1 MTSPIRLAHDGAVA
15 ILTLAKPEARNALSL
30 EVIEELISAFAAIE
44 ADDAVRVI
52 VLEAEGPAF
61 SAGHDLKELSAHRG
75 DEDGGRAFFEAT
87 FRRCGALMQRIVGLP
102 QPVIAAVEGVATA
115 AGCQLVASC
124 DLAVAGASARFAT
137 PGVNIGLFCSTPAVA
152 LSRTLAPKHAMEMLL
167 TGALIDAE
175 TAQRI
180 GLINRIVANGEAAH
194 AARAL
199 AESIASKSPAALRI
213 GKRAFRDQS
222 LLPLDEAY
230 ACAANVMVENMLTT
244 DAVEGIDAFIAKRQ
258 PNWDE

>member
-1 MTSPIRLAHDGAVA
+1 MTSPIRFASHGRVAV
-15 ILTLAKPEARNALSL
+15 LTLAKPETRNALSL
-30 EVIEELISAFAAIE
+30 EVIEALISAFEAIE
-44 ADDAVRVI
+44 ADQGVRVV

-61 SAGHDLKELSAHRG
+61 SAGHDLKQLTAHRG
-75 DEDGGRAFFEAT
+75 DKDGGRAFFEAT
-87 FRRCGALMQRIVGLP
+87 FSRCGALMQRIVGLP

-124 DLAVAGASARFAT
+124 DLAVAGASARCAT

-167 TGALIDAE
+167 TGELIDAE
-175 TAQRI
+175 TAQRM
-180 GLINRIVANGEAAH
+180 GLINRIVSHGEAAH

-230 ACAANVMVENMLTT
+230 ACAANVMVQNMLTS
-244 DAVEGIDAFIAKRQ
+244 DAVEGVDAFIAKRQ
-258 PNWDE
+258 PKWDA